1 MSKAVVRGVCGRHRP
16 RTRSDVTLPVHA
28 LAGAVRGVGLALGA
42 DRCWL
47 YARDP
52 TIATGVALVRWLRA
66 GDVAD
71 VPQDL
76 RSWNVEAADL
86 SRRDPLFARA
96 LAGAPAD
103 VIDDVE
109 TADVDLS
116 LERALGHRAFVHL
129 NLHANGSLWGVLQPG
144 MTTRPRPWTSAER
157 SALLD
162 LRPALAPLVVAALR
176 GGSGRPAS
184 CRAVG

>member
-1 MSKAVVRGVCGRHRP
+1 VS
-16 RTRSDVTLPVHA
+16 LPVQA
-28 LAGAVRGVGLALGA
+28 LAGAVRGVGLALGT

-52 TIATGVALVRWLRA
+52 ATATGVALVRWVRTDA
-66 GDVAD
+66 VPD
-71 VPQDL
+71 VPEDL
-76 RSWNVEAADL
+76 RRWSAEAADL
-86 SRRDPLFARA
+86 PRRDRLFARA

-103 VIDDVE
+103 VIDDAE

-116 LERALGHRAFVHL
+116 LEHALGHRAFVHL
-129 NLHANGSLWGVLQPG
+129 NLHADGSLWGVLQPG
-144 MTTRPRPWTSAER
+144 MTTGPRAWTPAER

-162 LRPALAPLVVAALR
+162 LRPALAPLLVAALR
-176 GGSGRPAS
+176 DGSGRPAS